1 MTQFR
6 DDMAAEDN
14 SAARLGK
21 ARAHVSDAQPSI
33 VIAGA
38 GETGLSVARHL
49 NRLDTRFDVVDS
61 RETPPNR
68 HAFAELEK
76 NRKLD
81 VLPLCDKTLVA
92 ASEIVLS
99 PGIPR
104 EERAVAGAIARGCS
118 VVGDIELF
126 ARCVEGDVYGIT
138 GSNGKSTV
146 TTMLRDILRGDGQRV
161 VAGGNL
167 GPPALDLLTLDVS
180 TYVLELSSFQ
190 LESTESLRVAAGA
203 VLNISEDHQDRYE
216 SMSSYLA
223 AKMRLADMSQHLVV
237 PIELVPMVPARAPE
251 TLHTFSHRLDVDA
264 DFGLVSHTGQD
275 WLYLPSGLLMP
286 RHELGAPGLHNVAN
300 ALAACALAWTQG
312 VNPQAMREAL
322 RKFSGLEHRC
332 QRVIEVDGVRWI
344 NDSKATNVG
353 ATQAAIAGLAPDGPI
368 LWLAGGVGKDADFSP
383 LAQAVVSGVR
393 HAILFGED
401 AELIEGV
408 VKDQVQTTRVSDLR
422 AAVVKASE
430 LAQTGDSVLLSPA
443 CASFDMFKNYADRGR
458 QFAQLVNEV
467 VEL

>member
-1 MTQFR
+1 MTYFR
-6 DDMAAEDN
+6 DDSLAVDN
-14 SAARLGK
+14 SAGMPRKVRVFTSTG
-21 ARAHVSDAQPSI
+21 QPSTF
-33 VIAGA
+33 IAGA

-49 NRLDTRFDVVDS
+49 CRLGTRFGVVDS
-61 RETPPNR
+61 REEPPNR
-68 HAFAELEK
+68 HVFA
-76 NRKLD
+76 KLAND
-81 VLPLCDKTLVA
+81 PNLKVLPLHDQTLA
-92 ASEIVLS
+92 GANEIVLS

-104 EERAVAGAIARGCS
+104 EERAVAAAIARGCT

-126 ARCVEGDVYGIT
+126 ARCAEGMVYSIT

-146 TTMLRDILRGDGQRV
+146 TSMLHDILQSDGQRV

-167 GPPALDLLTLDVS
+167 GPPALDLLTLDAS

-203 VLNISEDHQDRYE
+203 VLNICEDHQDRYE
-216 SMSSYLA
+216 SMSAYLA
-223 AKMRLADMSQHLVV
+223 AKMRLADMSEHLVV
-237 PIELVPMVPARAPE
+237 PVELLPMVPARSPE
-251 TLHTFSHRLDVDA
+251 TLHTFSQSLGVDS
-264 DFGLVSHTGQD
+264 DFKLVSHNGQE
-275 WLYLPSGLLMP
+275 WLHLPSGPLMS

-312 VNPQAMREAL
+312 VSPYAMREAL
-322 RKFSGLEHRC
+322 RGFSGLEHRC
-332 QRVIEVDGVRWI
+332 QRVSEVNGVRWI

-383 LAQAVVSGVR
+383 LAETVAYGVR

-401 AELIEGV
+401 ADRIEAA
-408 VKDQVQTTRVSDLR
+408 VKARVQTTRVSDLR

-430 LAQTGDSVLLSPA
+430 LARMGDSVLLSPA
-443 CASFDMFKNYADRGR
+443 CASFDMFTSYVDRGQ
-458 QFAQLVNEV
+458 QFSRLVSEV
-467 VEL
+467 VEP